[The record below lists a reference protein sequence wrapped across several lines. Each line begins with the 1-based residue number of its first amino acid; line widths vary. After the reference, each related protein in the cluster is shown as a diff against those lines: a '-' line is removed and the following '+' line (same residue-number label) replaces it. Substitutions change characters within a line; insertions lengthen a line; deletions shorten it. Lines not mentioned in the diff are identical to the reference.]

1 MQQIYNG
8 RLDWVVFDMIRD
20 ESIIIYHQVVLVLV
34 VALISA
40 VLLSGFEASKA
51 ILFGGVVSII
61 ASLVMAC
68 RLSQA
73 IKKSQRGSLYI
84 YLGAIERILISLT
97 LFGIGL
103 MWLKLS
109 ATYTVV
115 GLIAGQIGFMI
126 GGFRVKE

>member
-1 MQQIYNG
+1 VQQIYNG
-8 RLDWVVFDMIRD
+8 RLDWVVFGMIRD

-40 VLLSGFEASKA
+40 VLLSGLVALKA
-51 ILFGGVVSII
+51 ILFGGFISVI

-73 IKKSQRGSLYI
+73 VKKNQRGSFYI
-84 YLGAIERILISLT
+84 YLGAVERILISLA

>member
-1 MQQIYNG
+1 MSKS
-8 RLDWVVFDMIRD
+8 
-20 ESIIIYHQVVLVLV
+20 ESMIIYHQVLLVLV
-34 VALISA
+34 VALILA
-40 VLLSGFEASKA
+40 VLLSEYDASKA
-51 ILFGGVVSII
+51 VLFGGGISVIVSI
-61 ASLVMAC
+61 VMAC

-73 IKKSQRGSLYI
+73 VKKSQRGSLYI
-84 YLGAIERILISLT
+84 YLGAVERVLISLT

-109 ATYTVV
+109 AAYTVV

>member
-8 RLDWVVFDMIRD
+8 RLGWVVLGMIRD
-20 ESIIIYHQVVLVLV
+20 ESIIIYHQIVLVLIVAV
-34 VALISA
+34 VSA
-40 VLLSGFEASKA
+40 VLLSGYEASKA
-51 ILFGGVVSII
+51 ILFGGVISVT

-73 IKKSQRGSLYI
+73 VKKNQRGSLYI
-84 YLGAIERILISLT
+84 YLGAVERILISLT

>member
-1 MQQIYNG
+1 MSKS
-8 RLDWVVFDMIRD
+8 
-20 ESIIIYHQVVLVLV
+20 ESIIIYHQVLLVLV
-34 VALISA
+34 VALILA
-40 VLLSGFEASKA
+40 VLLSKYDASKA
-51 ILFGGVVSII
+51 VLFGGGISVIVSI
-61 ASLVMAC
+61 VMAC

-73 IKKSQRGSLYI
+73 VKKSQRGSLYI
-84 YLGAIERILISLT
+84 YLGAVERVIISLT

>member
-1 MQQIYNG
+1 VQQIYNG
-8 RLDWVVFDMIRD
+8 RLDWVVFGMIRD

-40 VLLSGFEASKA
+40 VLLSGLVAPKA
-51 ILFGGVVSII
+51 ILFGGFISVI

-68 RLSQA
+68 RMSQA
-73 IKKSQRGSLYI
+73 VKKNQRGSLYI
-84 YLGAIERILISLT
+84 YLGAVERMLISLA

-109 ATYTVV
+109 VTYTVV

>member
-1 MQQIYNG
+1 VQQIYNG
-8 RLDWVVFDMIRD
+8 RLDWVILDMIRD
-20 ESIIIYHQVVLVLV
+20 ESIIIYHQIVLVLV

-40 VLLSGFEASKA
+40 VLLSEVVALKA
-51 ILFGGVVSII
+51 ILFGGFISVI
-61 ASLVMAC
+61 ASIVMAC

-73 IKKSQRGSLYI
+73 VKRSQRGSLYI
-84 YLGAIERILISLT
+84 YLGAVERMLISLA

-109 ATYTVV
+109 VTYTVV